1 MSAIVTPDM
10 TLAYSR
16 IVERYAHFFD
26 KPEVRLRFF
35 NKTLAKQIASC
46 EKLSQS
52 LSRFSFIKKSRYYQ
66 LLLDWWLYVLIIRE
80 VNQFSQAESKQ
91 VSKIR
96 RIHKIPV
103 GSLFLFYAYKLRF
116 VLGVLCVAGVIMTTV
131 GLYKLASNY
140 LRRSDAPIVMRNSQ
154 SVDAEANSGLAKYL
168 PDYKPVKVWLVEQK
182 DDFERYS
189 NGLRILR
196 EYETT
201 NHRRGYNLFRPDG
214 GGKIGPELLHDPV
227 GIVYHTSESD
237 ILPFISEN
245 NNSIE
250 SRSRDLLNY
259 VKNNKSY
266 NYVIDRF
273 GQVYRIVRDDQA
285 ANHAGNSIWA
295 DQKGVYVGLN
305 ESFLGVSFET
315 KSDANLGDE
324 QLTEAQVL
332 AGRLLTQ
339 ILRSRHNIE
348 DADCVTHGLVSVNPD
363 NMLVSYH
370 HDWVKNFP
378 FEAMGLS
385 DKYQTV
391 TASIS
396 VYGFTYDAEIAGY
409 AGGNIWPGAKAAE
422 KVFENRAEQAQID
435 TKEMRRRMRDL
446 YRVHLAQQNS
456 MRRLSTDDQ
465 ATKVGTPN
473 AQPNESLDSVPK
485 SNNSERVDSQRL

>member
-1 MSAIVTPDM
+1 M

-52 LSRFSFIKKSRYYQ
+52 LSRFGFIKKSRYYQ

-80 VNQFSQAESKQ
+80 VNKFSQAESKQ
-91 VSKIR
+91 ISKIR
-96 RIHKIPV
+96 RIHKIPL

-116 VLGVLCVAGVIMTTV
+116 VLGVLCVGGAVAAAI
-131 GLYKLASNY
+131 GLYGLASNFI
-140 LRRSDAPIVMRNSQ
+140 RRPDAPVVRQNSQ
-154 SVDAEANSGLAKYL
+154 SVGGEAGSGVAKYL
-168 PDYKPVKVWLVEQK
+168 PDYKPIKVWLVEQK

-189 NGLRILR
+189 NGLRVLR

-214 GGKIGPELLHDPV
+214 GGKVGPELLHNPV

-245 NNSIE
+245 NDSIE
-250 SRSRDLLNY
+250 SRSRALLNY
-259 VKNNKSY
+259 VKSNKSY

-285 ANHAGNSIWA
+285 ANHAGNSVWA
-295 DQKGVYVGLN
+295 DQRGVYLGLN
-305 ESFLGVSFET
+305 ESFLGVAFET
-315 KSDANLGDE
+315 SSDANLGDE

-339 ILRSRHNIE
+339 ILRSSHNID
-348 DADCVTHGLVSVNPD
+348 DADCVTHGLVSVNPA

-370 HDWVKNFP
+370 HDWVRNFP

-385 DKYQTV
+385 DKYNTV

-409 AGGNIWPGAKAAE
+409 AGGDIWPGAKAAE
-422 KVFENRAEQAQID
+422 KIFENRAEQAQVEP
-435 TKEMRRRMRDL
+435 KEMRRRMRDL
-446 YRVHLAQQNS
+446 YRAHLAEQNS
-456 MRRLSTDDQ
+456 MRRASGEDRETEGD
-465 ATKVGTPN
+465 VSN
-473 AQPNESLDSVPK
+473 ARPNETL
-485 SNNSERVDSQRL
+485 NNGESPGSRKL

>member
-1 MSAIVTPDM
+1 MNELANSEI
-10 TLAYSR
+10 TLTYAR

-26 KPEVRLRFF
+26 KPEIRLRFF
-35 NKTLAKQIASC
+35 NKTLTKQISCC
-46 EKLSQS
+46 EKLSKS
-52 LSRFSFIKKSRYYQ
+52 LSRFSFIEKTKFYQ

-80 VNQFSQAESKQ
+80 VNHFSRAEAKK
-91 VSKIR
+91 VCKLW
-96 RIHKIPV
+96 RIHKVPF
-103 GSLFLFYAYKLRF
+103 GSLLLFYGYRLRF
-116 VLGVLCVAGVIMTTV
+116 FLGALVLACTV
-131 GLYKLASNY
+131 MAAIGIYSLVVKSFH
-140 LRRSDAPIVMRNSQ
+140 RKDAPVAQRNLQ
-154 SVDAEANSGLAKYL
+154 SSDDQESLAVAKRL

-201 NHRRGYNLFRPDG
+201 NHPRGYNIYRPDG
-214 GGKIGPELLHDPV
+214 GTISSALLHDPV
-227 GIVYHTSESD
+227 GIVYHTSESE

-245 NNSIE
+245 NDSIE
-250 SRSRDLLNY
+250 SHSRGLLQY
-259 VKNNKSY
+259 VKTNKSY

-295 DQKGVYVGLN
+295 DEKGVYVGLN

-315 KSDANLGDE
+315 KSAANPSDD

-339 ILRSRHNIE
+339 ILRSRHNID

-370 HDWVKNFP
+370 HDWVQNFP
-378 FEAMGLS
+378 FEALGLS
-385 DKYQTV
+385 DKYKIT

-396 VYGFTYDAEIAGY
+396 VYGFTYDDEIAGF
-409 AGGNIWPGAKAAE
+409 AGGVIWPGAKVAE
-422 KVFENRAEQAQID
+422 GVFQKRAEQAQVEV
-435 TKEMRRRMRDL
+435 KEMRRRMREL
-446 YRVHLAQQNS
+446 YREQLAQQNS
-456 MRRLSTDDQ
+456 ARRLS
-465 ATKVGTPN
+465 A
-473 AQPNESLDSVPK
+473 NESQAIKVET
-485 SNNSERVDSQRL
+485 SNAGTDQSLESEQQGNSG